1 MPRHLIHRI
10 REAINLKL
18 YDHKE
23 FVIRTLRIMSLF
35 VSLAAVATLI
45 IYYGF
50 KLNADQLL
58 WVGRTIRA
66 SLGFFLF
73 KYLVKIFYDFHPLQF
88 IRSTWIEAV
97 LMFLI
102 ALNIISVSLFD
113 FRIIFWLG
121 SVLGIDA
128 LGDFFLLF
136 IQIYLLIIVLIES
149 GKAGSF
155 LPHIKLSPPKLLLV
169 SFVVL
174 IGGGAAL
181 LSLPEMTTSGVS
193 ASFLDALFT
202 SISASCVT
210 GLATVDVAN
219 FFSFKGHVVILLL
232 IQLGGLNIVT
242 FASLFSLFA
251 KGGMGIRHNSILQ
264 DNWSG
269 DSMSQT
275 EHLIRHLFGLTII
288 IELVGASILYFS
300 WGSAPFS
307 SQGDRIFHSVF
318 HSISAFNNAGFS
330 LYTAG
335 LSEPV
340 LSSLF
345 PLHLCLAVLIILG
358 STGFPVLED
367 LLTLRK
373 LKERISKPWL
383 HLKVN
388 TKISLYAT
396 AILLLFGT
404 ILFYLFEWNG
414 TLSGMST
421 AERISHSFFQSVTTR
436 TAGFNTVDVGALATP
451 TLLIFLILMFIGASP
466 GGTGGGIKTTTFALI
481 LLSAWAIIRNR
492 ERLEIYRSTLPFE
505 LLHKA
510 FSVFLFS
517 LSIIFISS
525 VALSI
530 TEPNIPILSLVFEE
544 VSAYCTVGLSTGITS
559 SLSHSSQF
567 ILMASMFVGRVGTL
581 TLVFALGS
589 PKVSN
594 DYKFPK
600 ANVLVG

>member
-23 FVIRTLRIMSLF
+23 FVIRSLRVMSLF

-45 IYYGF
+45 LYYGF
-50 KLNADQLL
+50 KLSPEQLL
-58 WVGRTIRA
+58 WVGRTMRA
-66 SLGFFLF
+66 SLVFYLF

-88 IRSTWIEAV
+88 IRSTWVEAI

-102 ALNIISVSLFD
+102 AINILSVGLFD
-113 FRIIFWLG
+113 FRIILWLG
-121 SVLGIDA
+121 SVLGMAA
-128 LGDFFLLF
+128 LGDFFILF
-136 IQIYLLIIVLIES
+136 IQFYLLIIVLIES

-155 LPHIKLSPPKLLLV
+155 LPKIRLSPPKLLLL
-169 SFVVL
+169 SFVLL
-174 IGGGAAL
+174 IGTGAAL
-181 LSLPEMTTSGVS
+181 LSLPEMSSSGQS
-193 ASFLDALFT
+193 APFADALFT

-210 GLATVDVAN
+210 GLSTVDVAN
-219 FFSFKGHVVILLL
+219 YFSFKGHVVILML

-242 FASLFSLFA
+242 FASLFALFA
-251 KGGMGIRHNSILQ
+251 KGGMGIKHNSILQ

-275 EHLIRHLFGLTII
+275 EHLVRHLFGLTVM
-288 IELVGASILYFS
+288 IELIGATILYFS
-300 WGSAPFS
+300 WGSVPFS
-307 SQGDRIFHSVF
+307 SFGERIFHSLF

-335 LSEPV
+335 LAEPV
-340 LSSLF
+340 LASLF
-345 PLHLCLAVLIILG
+345 PMHLCLAGLIILG
-358 STGFPVLED
+358 SSGFPVLED

-396 AILLLFGT
+396 AVLLVS
-404 ILFYLFEWNG
+404 G
-414 TLSGMST
+414 TLFFFVFEQDHSLKGMSF
-421 AERISHSFFQSVTTR
+421 AARWSHSFFQSVTTR
-436 TAGFNTVDVGALATP
+436 TAGFNTVDMAALSTP
-451 TLLIFLILMFIGASP
+451 TLLIFLVLMFIGASP

-510 FSVFLFS
+510 FLVFLFS
-517 LSIIFISS
+517 LSVIFVSTI
-525 VALSI
+525 ALSLA
-530 TEPNIPILSLVFEE
+530 EPDINILALVFEE
-544 VSAYCTVGLSTGITS
+544 VSAYCTVGLTTGITS
-559 SLSHSSQF
+559 TLSRTSQL

-600 ANVLVG
+600 TNVLVG